1 MHLTNLK
8 EIHLRIAVNTRLLL
22 KGRLEGIGWFS
33 YEILKRITRSHPEH
47 EFIFIF
53 DRPFDS
59 EFIFS
64 DNVKVVVIGPQARHP
79 FLFYAWFEY
88 SIPKILKKYNIDLF
102 FSPEALL
109 PLKNSTPS
117 VAVIHDISFE
127 HYPKDTPFLTQKYN
141 RWILPR
147 LTKKAKRLITVSHF
161 SKQDIIK
168 HYGVSE
174 DKIDVVYNASKEQF
188 KPSTESEIKETRNK
202 YSDGKPYFLYVGALN
217 PRKNIINL
225 FKAYDQLCDERGVEN
240 KLVVVGNKMYWTK
253 EIENTY
259 HNMKYKDEVIFLGHL
274 KTQELNAVYGA
285 ATALTYISY
294 FEGFGIPI
302 VEAFRSHC
310 PVITSNVSS
319 MPEVAGDAA
328 LLIDPFNVN
337 EITSAMKQI
346 LDSEKLRSELIE
358 KGCEQVHKFSW
369 DTSAEK
375 LWESLNEVGRGKSE
389 A

>member
-1 MHLTNLK
+1 LK
-8 EIHLRIAVNTRLLL
+8 IAVNTRLLL
-22 KGRLEGIGWFS
+22 KNRLEGIGWFS
-33 YEILKRITRSHPEH
+33 YEILKRITRNHPEH

-53 DRPFDS
+53 DRPFSS

-64 DNVKVVVIGPQARHP
+64 DNVKGVVIGPQARHP

-88 SIPKILKKYNIDLF
+88 SIPKVLKKYNIDLF

-109 PLKNSTPS
+109 PLKNDTPS

-127 HYPKDTPFLTQKYN
+127 HYPKDTPYITQKYN

-147 LTKKAKRLITVSHF
+147 LTKKAKRLITVSNF
-161 SKQDIIK
+161 SKQDIIN

-174 DKIDVVYNASKEQF
+174 DKIDVVYNASKECF
-188 KPSTESEIKETRNK
+188 GPSSDSEIQETRNK
-202 YSDGKPYFLYVGALN
+202 YSGGKPYFLYVGALN

-225 FKAYDQLCDERGVEN
+225 FKAYDQLCEERGIEA

-253 EIENTY
+253 EIEQTY
-259 HNMKYKDEVIFLGHL
+259 NRMKYKKEVVFLGHL
-274 KTQELNAVYGA
+274 NTDELNAVYGGA
-285 ATALTYISY
+285 IALAYISY

-310 PVITSNVSS
+310 PVITSNVTS

-328 LLIDPFNVN
+328 ILINPFDVN
-337 EITSAMKQI
+337 EIATAMKQ
-346 LDSEKLRSELIE
+346 LLESDELRNDLIK
-358 KGCEQVHKFSW
+358 KGCVQLKNFSW
-369 DTSAEK
+369 NHSAEK
-375 LWESLNEVGRGKSE
+375 LWESLMEVSKLGVNN
-389 A
+389 